1 MHHGKLTIY
10 STHRWLNCIEEFV
23 REVKTCHKNLKS
35 RMPSV
40 KVAIIDDGINASQ
53 FDNHTSIAGG
63 TSFQCHHNRPD
74 RPLDY
79 WASTGTH
86 GTEMAKMVQRICP
99 VAELYII
106 RLGEGTGERGI
117 RQIKVET
124 AMKVRDVAPIH
135 KTKFCPEIKSSTDKP
150 TPYKAIE
157 WATNAGVDI
166 ISMSWSINRNS
177 VNQETYLE
185 FDNCIR
191 KAYAQDITMFCSA
204 TDQGQTQEA
213 SSDSYMPAMFS
224 DPLKIG
230 ASTPE
235 GGKWSFTGSQKVDF
249 YLPGVDI
256 PVTDK
261 AGVVRFEQGSS
272 FATAIAAG
280 LAALLR
286 YCIGIAIYD
295 GNDTPVLRTVDMK
308 HAFHKLCSTHR
319 EIPEVGEL
327 FKDVDSLNTS
337 FKMLERYQ
345 HIAACLRQ

>member
-1 MHHGKLTIY
+1 V
-10 STHRWLNCIEEFV
+10 EEFA
-23 REVKTCHKNLKS
+23 REVKTYHKNFQS

-53 FDNHTSIAGG
+53 FDNHTCIAGG

-79 WASTGTH
+79 WASTGAH

-106 RLGEGTGERGI
+106 RLGEGTGEKGT

-124 AMKVRDVAPIH
+124 AI
-135 KTKFCPEIKSSTDKP
+135 
-150 TPYKAIE
+150 KAIE
-157 WATNAGVDI
+157 WATNAGVNI
-166 ISMSWSINRNS
+166 ISMSWSIS
-177 VNQETYLE
+177 
-185 FDNCIR
+185 
-191 KAYAQDITMFCSA
+191 
-204 TDQGQTQEA
+204 QTKEA
-213 SSDSYMPAMFS
+213 SSDTYMPAVFG
-224 DPLKIG
+224 DPVKIG
-230 ASTPE
+230 AATPE

-280 LAALLR
+280 LAALLQ
-286 YCIGIAIYD
+286 YCISVAVRD
-295 GNDTPVLRTVDMK
+295 GSETPVFRTDDMK
-308 HAFHKLCSTHR
+308 HAFHTLCSTHR
-319 EIPEVGEL
+319 EIPEVGEF
-327 FKDVDSLNTS
+327 FKDVGRLDTP
-337 FKMLERYQ
+337 FKMLERYE
-345 HIAACLRQ
+345 HIAASLRL

>member
-1 MHHGKLTIY
+1 
-10 STHRWLNCIEEFV
+10 
-23 REVKTCHKNLKS
+23 
-35 RMPSV
+35 MPGV

-106 RLGEGTGERGI
+106 RLGEGTGERGT
-117 RQIKVET
+117 RQIKAET
-124 AMKVRDVAPIH
+124 AIKVRETNPCADMEFNWDRP
-135 KTKFCPEIKSSTDKP
+135 SGTDKC
-150 TPYKAIE
+150 THTKAIE
-157 WATNAGVDI
+157 WATNAGVSI
-166 ISMSWSINRNS
+166 ISMSWSISRKS
-177 VNQETYLE
+177 VTQETYHD
-185 FDNCIR
+185 FDSCIR
-191 KAYAQDITMFCSA
+191 NAYDQGISMFCSA
-204 TDQGQTQEA
+204 TDQGQTKEA
-213 SSDSYMPAMFS
+213 SSDTYMPAVFG

-230 ASTPE
+230 AATPE

-261 AGVVRFEQGSS
+261 AGVVSFEQGSS

-280 LAALLR
+280 LAALLQ
-286 YCIGIAIYD
+286 YCIGCAVRD
-295 GNDTPVLRTVDMK
+295 DTTTPDLRTDDMK

-319 EIPEVGEL
+319 EIPEVGEF
-327 FKDVDSLNTS
+327 FKDVGRLDTP
-337 FKMLERYQ
+337 FKMLERYE
-345 HIAACLRQ
+345 HIAACLRL